1 MRCPKCGQPLGDHM
15 SLSQYLTGRYWLAIP
30 VRYWWRA
37 WWRHKLLKLINPI
50 LSRIDDTHPD
60 W

>member
-1 MRCPKCGQPLGDHM
+1 MHCPKCGQPLGDHM

-37 WWRHKLLKLINPI
+37 WWRHALFRVTDPI
-50 LSRIDDTHPD
+50 LDRFMK
-60 W
+60 